1 MRMHRGFIVLF
12 LGWRGSGRGRSQNPK
27 PVEGIEIFLLMTF
40 IELFAGIGGFRLGL
54 ENTGHKCVWS
64 NEWEQ
69 KPREIYNH
77 NFGELPDDRDIR
89 DVCGRELPKADL
101 LVGGFPCATFSVAG
115 RQTGMSLEDTRGT
128 LCFEMFRI
136 VQQRRI
142 PYLLFENVKGL
153 LFNDNGRSLGII
165 LKSLDEMGYDCQ
177 WEVLDT
183 ANFGIPQ
190 HRERIFLIGHLRG
203 EPRPKVFPIGRKGE
217 KDTRRSAEGVRP
229 LLTPD
234 RVNKRQRGRRV
245 KNDGDPAF
253 TIGVQDRHG
262 ILLEDKDFNYG
273 SKRLN
278 ETLAKVEIGA
288 DEIKALDVYNQQ
300 AKDICPTLTL
310 PHHNSLRLYDR
321 SRIRK
326 FTPLE
331 CERLQGL
338 PDNWTKYLKGSD
350 GEIREN
356 SDSDRYERC
365 GRCVSINVIEEMGR
379 RLGNDW
385 I

>member
-1 MRMHRGFIVLF
+1 M
-12 LGWRGSGRGRSQNPK
+12 N
-27 PVEGIEIFLLMTF
+27 F

-64 NEWEQ
+64 NEWERR
-69 KPREIYNH
+69 PREIYNH

-89 DVCGRELPKADL
+89 DVHGRELPKADL

-115 RQTGMSLEDTRGT
+115 GQTGMSIEDTRGT

-142 PYLLFENVKGL
+142 PFLLLENVKGL
-153 LFNDNGRSLGII
+153 LFNDNGRSLGVI

-177 WEVLDT
+177 WEVLNT
-183 ANFGIPQ
+183 ANFGVPQ

-203 EPRPKVFPIGRKGE
+203 EPRPKVFPIGREGKKFTGKGE
-217 KDTRRSAEGVRP
+217 TGVRP
-229 LLTPD
+229 VLTPD
-234 RVNKRQRGRRV
+234 RLEKRQRGRRV
-245 KNDGDPAF
+245 KEDGDPAF
-253 TIGVQDRHG
+253 TLGVQDRHG
-262 ILLEDKDFNYG
+262 
-273 SKRLN
+273 
-278 ETLAKVEIGA
+278 VMIG
-288 DEIKALDVYNQQ
+288 D
-300 AKDICPTLTL
+300 
-310 PHHNSLRLYDR
+310 
-321 SRIRK
+321 RIRK
-326 FTPLE
+326 LTPLE

-385 I
+385 V